1 MKVVSGLK
9 ILYICQ
15 SVTWRARR
23 LEMKF
28 MEIVEASSA
37 SFSPFNTLVF
47 TENKK
52 NWEKTDAP
60 FCFRELLFCNSG

>member
-15 SVTWRARR
+15 SVRWQARR

-52 NWEKTDAP
+52 KLGKNRRA
-60 FCFRELLFCNSG
+60 FQFQRAFVL

>member
-15 SVTWRARR
+15 SVRWQARR

-37 SFSPFNTLVF
+37 SFSPFNTLVS

-52 NWEKTDAP
+52 NWEKNRRA
-60 FCFRELLFCNSG
+60 FLFQRAFVL

>member
-15 SVTWRARR
+15 SVRWQARR

-52 NWEKTDAP
+52 KKMGKNKRA
-60 FCFRELLFCNSG
+60 FLFQRAFVL